1 MPTMNDRDP
10 ISVALDCMIDVLDVA
25 VEMTLTTNDYDE
37 IAAEIVRL
45 RMISARAN
53 LVLRLI
59 EARQRLR
66 LQTVQ

>member
-1 MPTMNDRDP
+1 MSDRDP
-10 ISVALDCMIDVLDVA
+10 IGIALDCVIDVLDVA
-25 VEMTLTTNDYDE
+25 ADMALTTNDYDE
-37 IAAEIVRL
+37 IATEIVRL

-59 EARQRLR
+59 EARQRPR

>member
-1 MPTMNDRDP
+1 MSDRDP
-10 ISVALDCMIDVLDVA
+10 IGIALDCVIDVLDVA
-25 VEMTLTTNDYDE
+25 VEMALTTNDYDE
-37 IAAEIVRL
+37 IAAEVVRL

-59 EARQRLR
+59 EARQRPR